1 MEILYAAGIGVLAI
15 VGYWYVR
22 KVQKHGS
29 KDSTSRITQEI
40 AAYTPIEE
48 AEIAGLTELERLR
61 QVPAQLPMLGLH
73 WFW

>member
-1 MEILYAAGIGVLAI
+1 MEMLYAAGIGVLAI

-29 KDSTSRITQEI
+29 KDSASRITQEI

-48 AEIAGLTELERLR
+48 A
-61 QVPAQLPMLGLH
+61 
-73 WFW
+73 